1 MTRFMMTM
9 EDAIDLVLFAFLNGK
24 NGEIL
29 VKKSPAATI
38 ETILNALSKILSKK
52 PKIKLIGSRH
62 GEKHHE
68 TLLTKEELSKAEEF
82 KEYFKIKFDNRDL
95 NYEKFFSKGFKN
107 KVKNDYTSENTK
119 RLSINDTKS
128 Y

>member
-1 MTRFMMTM
+1 MLYQKYWKT
-9 EDAIDLVLFAFLNGK
+9 ENKVNWL
-24 NGEIL
+24 
-29 VKKSPAATI
+29 
-38 ETILNALSKILSKK
+38 
-52 PKIKLIGSRH
+52 H

-119 RLSINDTKS
+119 RLSVLETQKLLTPIVKS
-128 Y
+128 KNQ